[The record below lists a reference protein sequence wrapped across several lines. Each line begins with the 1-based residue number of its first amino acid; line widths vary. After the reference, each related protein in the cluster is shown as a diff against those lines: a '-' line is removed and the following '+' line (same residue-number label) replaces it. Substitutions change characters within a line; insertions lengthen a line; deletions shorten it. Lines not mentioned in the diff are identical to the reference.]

1 MVRPVL
7 PVLSV
12 LLEPLV
18 LRAPLVPLV
27 LSVPLVRLA
36 LSALPVLRVLWVL
49 LAPLVRLGL
58 PVLPVLPGRLALRA
72 RTEPLPPRR
81 PPWRTSP
88 PRPRPRRRRW
98 PPR

>member
-36 LSALPVLRVLWVL
+36 LSALPVLRVLWVHL
-49 LAPLVRLGL
+49 FMNPSRNTFFADNAEVIFVVLDELYDSAILVLKPKLDLQAP
-58 PVLPVLPGRLALRA
+58 ALMDIDGIY
-72 RTEPLPPRR
+72 
-81 PPWRTSP
+81 
-88 PRPRPRRRRW
+88 
-98 PPR
+98 